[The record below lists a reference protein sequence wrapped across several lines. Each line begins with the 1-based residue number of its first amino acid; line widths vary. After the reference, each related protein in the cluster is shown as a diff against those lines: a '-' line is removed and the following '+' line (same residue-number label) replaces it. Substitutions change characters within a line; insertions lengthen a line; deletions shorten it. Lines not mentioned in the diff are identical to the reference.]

1 MEKEEVIKILQELYA
16 LIEEGE
22 IDDSLDYIDDKILE
36 LNE

>member
-1 MEKEEVIKILQELYA
+1 MEKEEVIKILQELYSF
-16 LIEEGE
+16 IEEGE